1 MATSKSSNGRMI
13 SDDAY
18 SFDEFQKG
26 SSDKSNIASNKP
38 INNPVKPNATKSK
51 MISDKAYSFDEF
63 STVKKKDGTDV
74 SSSQGQKPTT
84 DGQSQLPTS
93 ELYGVSPK
101 QKVKTSGGLEIPTD
115 KVPYS
120 NDPTAI
126 EGLQKRVMDGTV
138 NDEDINHLASSSG
151 KSPKV
156 IDAYIK
162 KGNQAGVLLEN
173 QENRKKIKSD
183 LDNTISD
190 YNKQFGTTF
199 NTDEVLSSA
208 EKSAQFLEALKTGEN
223 KKKKDLT
230 IAHTKWDYE
239 ASVKDVPTNFN
250 DPILNDISD
259 FLTKSKQYQALISD
273 HVVKQTITEDEASGV
288 PKDVTL
294 QKIAQRTNP
303 TGYQMVQKALAPEI
317 HSIGVLGGIEAMGQ
331 LYNKVVGNDK
341 NNATVLNSVK
351 GYAELDYNK
360 VKKQSALDEMSDAY
374 ESGDKIKFDAAQ
386 AKYNL
391 VDDDAIYKYPALVK
405 SKIINA
411 VNAKILSE
419 QGLDKDADT
428 KSIREK
434 ILGIQS
440 GDLERIMGELGFLD
454 NPKTKDIAQS
464 LTDKELSFADN
475 SLLASTF
482 RSLIDPFK
490 NLGFSLGDI
499 TGFRSKQDITASK
512 MADELYPSQTEIT
525 NKDKANWF
533 FTVPKTI
540 LNTTAN
546 VAGMVALSSVGGEF
560 SEAAGLSKQATER
573 VGNYLSFGLPSY
585 DPHLK
590 ESYDIID
597 NDAGRHLYA
606 ALGAVTNAEIGK
618 YLELDHYVKLPST
631 VTDKFA
637 KIAEGLSNN
646 TMSKDVANELLQ
658 GSKKDLVKFVGKYA
672 TNVAKGAVTMASF
685 GAADNLLKMVAGDK
699 SMTSDKI
706 VSQAGKSFVDG
717 MIGMALLGGVK
728 TIGEHQEAK
737 NSSFKA
743 FTYDLALNHDSWQ
756 DVFKTN
762 LEKGLDTE
770 QGYNEKMKILNTA
783 RASKG
788 ALDAA
793 INEDGLVIDDKQKK
807 VWVANK
813 TAVSVL
819 TDKLESAKNE
829 AEKNDIQKRID
840 ALNEQNDK
848 IQKGLKFN
856 DTLEPLNDL
865 FQAKKDFEEAVQE
878 HSNGKITDEQLAAKK
893 AKVDFL
899 NDNYL
904 VKQKQR
910 VNEETP
916 IEETESEK
924 VTPTNGKG
932 AEVEIPEGKVTP
944 TIVVY
949 GKEYYG
955 ANHGEAMEAA
965 IADGQK
971 IPSPDTAEGK
981 KWRTENGQFKTDSG
995 ELIPRSE
1002 AQDKLGFSQS
1012 EDIPEGMLEVP
1023 EKAPTP
1029 TKEELSV
1036 PSEEKS
1042 QVAEPKEYISKSGR
1056 NKLVYD
1062 ENGFA
1067 KVVDINTGKEVSKK
1081 TSKKV
1086 INEAADNYNFNV
1098 GEVSKEP
1105 KGISFKDEKE
1115 ADQYVIDNSNNPLEI
1130 AETYIRQQPEGEV
1143 IDTKERQIAE
1153 YGLGKISQ
1161 DSFKSFGDRN
1171 NIDSDIINSYFKGKK
1186 GEEARSIDEVA
1197 KEMSDHYGTEIT
1209 PQDIVDFITKFPKG
1223 ESSALKESENSVAQS
1238 AKDKFEK
1245 LTGLPLNNEIAT
1257 KAIEN
1262 EFRKLTEG
1270 QQKLAEQQFDTIEQ
1284 LEKEYWEQYA
1294 ATNGFTEKSGN
1305 INVEPKEETVGEQTP
1320 TEYNANIGSTTT
1332 KTSTDESS
1340 SKERGKKG
1348 RQKGDSQ
1355 KGSQEGD
1362 EESNVIGGDGTSSS
1376 EGGVPPTNDT
1386 DNKETGNADGRGTR
1400 IDKASVFEK
1409 YGKKFA
1415 KIKIGWGELA
1425 KQTLSSLADTA
1436 SRRGNTINDVARSEV
1451 DQMYKDL
1458 KEGTLAFNEHK
1469 VVTAALHLMNL
1480 DEQIDSIKDGKH
1492 ETDKEITDA
1501 AAIMADLLQQQ
1512 DDTLEVLN
1520 TLGSKAGRTLGL
1532 FGGIFSKD
1540 EKGQVDIYRVIQSG
1554 MFGFDI
1560 PKSSSDLE
1568 QLIKDK
1574 KISKYNAKRIEPYV
1588 KEMEKLQKQLDE
1600 RIAKDKTEIT
1610 ELSDKEVQQKIKEAF
1625 EKGKK
1630 EGTAEKKSIA
1640 NKKKTDSIRDF
1651 AKKVRE
1657 SETLDKL
1664 GLGKSAAPDAY
1675 KAGVSGFNVKEHLA
1689 DMLEH
1694 IADGLD
1700 KGEELAKLIKDKI
1713 DSYKKDFKENFDEAD
1728 FMKLINSAISKTQL
1742 PSKEETLKKL
1752 QAIKETLNADTI
1764 TKEMVDSGLIKDYVE
1779 DIIHDGRTNGDKV
1792 MSDAYNELKKELP
1805 SLTRQQL
1812 NEAYLGD
1819 GEFAKEKKSKLD
1831 SDVTSK
1837 RKEVKR
1843 IASKELK
1850 VSALEKGVEWHEET
1864 DETKKSLI
1872 KSEYEKGLDNRLSD
1886 LTKERRQAEREIEE
1900 SDRKQ
1905 PYDRLKAAKD
1915 AVKKS
1920 IEKIRNEILAKKRA
1934 LEEQKKPLDDVE
1946 LSRLKEVEK
1955 SLLDLENKYIPLPI
1969 DQWANEKELK
1979 KRNQSLVN
1987 EISSLNDQIN
1997 AGQRK
2002 IDNKTASVEDSER
2015 TKTLREI
2022 KQAKQDLLDK
2032 VAPDLDKIK
2041 EKQDAEKQRR
2051 QEKLD
2056 AINDEIEHVN
2066 NEGTIFRKEIKQKS
2080 ASIEELNKARE
2091 DLNQSYID
2099 RGLKRERGD
2108 KDSVDAK
2115 RAVIGS
2121 ISDDLNKFQ
2130 GDITHE
2136 ALESAEKGD
2145 FENVML
2151 LNNLNRELGLL
2162 HNSLIDNGQDL
2173 GEAAKKAHGII
2184 QKLENSVGDKSL
2196 AKKLKEIRLNLED
2209 NWQKSADAIS
2219 KKRLQK
2225 QYDNEI
2231 KNTQRK
2237 IKSGNYTDIPTT
2249 PYSYKKDNLLT
2260 NSQIEKTKIKGRL
2273 KFLTRKAELENET
2286 GWQKFIKWRNTFL
2299 TGGLKTEGR
2308 VGISGLSKLIVD
2320 PLIVTRIFGYPIK
2333 FLPGMK
2339 SERTSISQT
2348 GKGFKGLIEFKSD
2361 KEAIK
2366 FADSK
2371 KAVFEDA
2378 IKNTK
2383 KVSDNLD
2390 AIKSKYGKY
2399 SDEYSKYKA
2408 SKEYQDA
2415 IFNYKKAELENASA
2429 NIYRFIHGNVG
2440 IDMIELA
2447 RFGSTEFDEMMG
2459 GNIRIGSVDV
2469 NGADKAHYYLSSLNR
2484 THGALKA
2491 PSSRRALIE
2500 SYNKYLEDYQN
2511 RGEDLDGVT
2520 RQRALNKAYV
2530 EYNSGKF
2537 NDKTQLVEAVNE
2549 LKEGWS
2555 KPQNSRVKRIISGF
2569 LKFALPAAKIGV
2581 NIVKHGIDVSTL
2593 GAEGWVSYF
2602 REVGKQMN
2610 LNEKEGKEYNDVWD
2624 KFKSAADNIPE
2635 AKKAYINKI
2644 MSRGLFG
2651 AALFLTAGA
2660 MYANGK
2666 LRYGG
2671 QYEDGK
2677 KRVVYGEDGTPLE
2690 FGQWE
2695 IDGHRFGKFGS
2706 SVLNHLP
2713 EFLSVALLVNS
2724 MQVYTFEHD
2733 YAGKTGKKK
2742 LKGALDSASNTFW
2755 SDVNEVSERLPYKSI
2770 LHPSEIA
2777 LSALSVPIMEN
2788 VSEWFDKDSNGNL
2801 RPIDKG
2807 VISQVEAG
2815 VGLRKLAPTDE
2826 KKAEATGYSK

>member
-1 MATSKSSNGRMI
+1 MI

-26 SSDKSNIASNKP
+26 SSDKPNIASNKP

-74 SSSQGQKPTT
+74 SSSQGNQPLA

-93 ELYGVSPK
+93 VDKFGQNISPL
-101 QKVKTSGGLEIPTD
+101 QKPIVVKTSGGLEIPTD
-115 KVPYS
+115 KIPYS
-120 NDPTAI
+120 NDPNAV

-138 NDEDINHLASSSG
+138 NEEDINHLSSSSG

-162 KGNQAGVLLEN
+162 KGNQAGVLVEN
-173 QENRKKIKSD
+173 QENKQKLKSD

-190 YNKQFGTTF
+190 YNKHFGTTF
-199 NTDEVLSSA
+199 NTDEVLGNA
-208 EKSAQFLEALKTGEN
+208 EKSAQFLEALKTGEKQKQSLSAKMKAGFKGYEKEAAN
-223 KKKKDLT
+223 LT
-230 IAHTKWDYE
+230 TAQLE
-239 ASVKDVPTNFN
+239 SPE
-250 DPILNDISD
+250 D
-259 FLTKSKQYQALISD
+259 FLSKAKKYQSLLTD

-294 QKIAQRTNP
+294 QKIAQRTDP
-303 TGYQMVQKALAPEI
+303 KSFQMVQKALTSSPDY
-317 HSIGVLGGIEAMGQ
+317 SIFNLSIAGHYYDKLI
-331 LYNKVVGNDK
+331 GNDK
-341 NNATVLNSVK
+341 INAETLNSIK
-351 GYAELDYNK
+351 GYADVSYNK
-360 VKKQSALDEMSDAY
+360 SKKQQALDEMSDAY
-374 ESGDKIKFDAAQ
+374 EKGDKIKYDAAQ
-386 AKYNL
+386 AKYNM
-391 VDDDAIYKYPALVK
+391 VDDDAIYKYPSLVK
-405 SKIINA
+405 QQIVDA
-411 VNAKILSE
+411 VNKKVLQE
-419 QGLDKDADT
+419 QGLDDKT
-428 KSIREK
+428 SPSNFRELM
-434 ILGIQS
+434 LGYS
-440 GDLERIMGELGFLD
+440 GGDLKRIMGELGFMD
-454 NPKTKDIAQS
+454 NPKTKDIASS
-464 LTDKELSFADN
+464 LLGAGNSIFADSGLLTSSVRKFLDPMKELGMS
-475 SLLASTF
+475 
-482 RSLIDPFK
+482 I
-490 NLGFSLGDI
+490 GDI
-499 TGFRSKQDITASK
+499 TGFRSKQDIIADK
-512 MADELYPSQTEIT
+512 MAQQMYPEELSTE
-525 NKDKANWF
+525 NASWYLNM
-533 FTVPKTI
+533 PKTV
-540 LNTTAN
+540 LNTTSN
-546 VAGMVALSSVGGEF
+546 ILGMVAVSEIAGGLGTE
-560 SEAAGLSKQATER
+560 AGLGAKASAKL
-573 VGNYLSFGLPSY
+573 GNYASFGLPSY
-585 DPHLK
+585 DQHLK
-590 ESYDIID
+590 DSYDFID
-597 NDAGRHLYA
+597 NDYGRHIYA
-606 ALGAVTNAEIGK
+606 ALGAVTNSELGQF
-618 YLELDHYVKLPST
+618 LELDHYVKLPSS
-631 VTDKFA
+631 VTEKFA
-637 KIAEGLSNN
+637 KIANGLSEK
-646 TMSKDVANELLQ
+646 TISKDLASELIQ
-658 GSKKDLVKFVGKYA
+658 GTKKDLLKFTKKYA
-672 TNVAKGAVTMASF
+672 TNVISGAATMASF
-685 GAADNLLKMVAGDK
+685 GAADNVLKMMSGD
-699 SMTSDKI
+699 TSTNLDKTI
-706 VSQAGKSFVDG
+706 SQASKAFTDG
-717 MIGMALLGGVK
+717 MIGMVLLGGIK
-728 TIGEHQEAK
+728 TVNEHNEAK

-756 DVFKTN
+756 DVFKSN
-762 LEKGLDTE
+762 LDKGLDTE
-770 QGYNEKMKILNTA
+770 QGYNEKMKVLNTA
-783 RASKG
+783 KASKN

-793 INEDGLVIDDKQKK
+793 ISENGLVIDDKQKK

-813 TAVSVL
+813 TAVSAL

-829 AEKNDIQKRID
+829 SEKAEIQKKID
-840 ALNEQNDK
+840 ALNEQNGK

-865 FQAKKDFEEAVQE
+865 YQAQKDYNEAVEE
-878 HSNGKITDEQLAAKK
+878 HLKGNITDEQLEAKRTK
-893 AKVDFL
+893 FDTL
-899 NDNYL
+899 HDNYI
-904 VKQKQR
+904 VKQNQK
-910 VNEETP
+910 VSEETP
-916 IEETESEK
+916 TEETKSEK

-932 AEVEIPEGKVTP
+932 AEIKIPEGKVTP
-944 TIVVY
+944 TVEV
-949 GKEYYG
+949 GGERFYG
-955 ANHGEAMEAA
+955 ANHGEAMIKAMEAGKEF
-965 IADGQK
+965 IDSEGNPIKYDKKGNFEEQIKLPKFLDWREKNGEFAD
-971 IPSPDTAEGK
+971 SEGILSRDEADK
-981 KWRTENGQFKTDSG
+981 KH
-995 ELIPRSE
+995 
-1002 AQDKLGFSQS
+1002 GFNQS
-1012 EDIPEGMLEVP
+1012 EDIPEGMLHVPVEELKDSKIIPTLEKIKERSKALVKEHGDLISVAQPIIEKINNADYVNEKDLDNAANVLYDLYDKVP
-1023 EKAPTP
+1023 EAQH
-1029 TKEELSV
+1029 LI
-1036 PSEEKS
+1036 
-1042 QVAEPKEYISKSGR
+1042 EPLISKIENYEFATKTETSTVTEKRAVKVPREVSDKVPVSKNLEQWEGSR
-1056 NKLVYD
+1056 ATIKDANGKEITGYLKSD
-1062 ENGFA
+1062 ENGKYQLYDEEGNKIASIGEKAITDRDITLPSKEDMPSPIGFDKDGNIKSITLQIN
-1067 KVVDINTGKEVSKK
+1067 KVDTEKGG
-1081 TSKKV
+1081 V
-1086 INEAADNYNFNV
+1086 IPDKQITIEFKNPEKSLDYAIALRAEQI
-1098 GEVSKEP
+1098 GEVPQSDFDTEYEDFVKEIQVEVP
-1105 KGISFKDEKE
+1105 KTIIEKE
-1115 ADQYVIDNSNNPLEI
+1115 GEQAPLKNTSNI
-1130 AETYIRQQPEGEV
+1130 
-1143 IDTKERQIAE
+1143 
-1153 YGLGKISQ
+1153 
-1161 DSFKSFGDRN
+1161 
-1171 NIDSDIINSYFKGKK
+1171 
-1186 GEEARSIDEVA
+1186 
-1197 KEMSDHYGTEIT
+1197 
-1209 PQDIVDFITKFPKG
+1209 
-1223 ESSALKESENSVAQS
+1223 
-1238 AKDKFEK
+1238 
-1245 LTGLPLNNEIAT
+1245 
-1257 KAIEN
+1257 
-1262 EFRKLTEG
+1262 
-1270 QQKLAEQQFDTIEQ
+1270 
-1284 LEKEYWEQYA
+1284 
-1294 ATNGFTEKSGN
+1294 
-1305 INVEPKEETVGEQTP
+1305 GEQTQ
-1320 TEYNANIGSTTT
+1320 TQSN
-1332 KTSTDESS
+1332 ESR
-1340 SKERGKKG
+1340 SKERGEEGGKESRSQKSRKESDKKG
-1348 RQKGDSQ
+1348 
-1355 KGSQEGD
+1355 
-1362 EESNVIGGDGTSSS
+1362 NVIGGDGTSSS
-1376 EGGVPPTNDT
+1376 EGDVPPTNVT
-1386 DNKETGNADGRGTR
+1386 DNKDTGNADGRGTR

-1436 SRRGNTINDVARSEV
+1436 SRRGSTINDVARGEV

-1458 KEGTLAFNEHK
+1458 KAGTLAFNEHK

-1501 AAIMADLLQQQ
+1501 AAMMTDLLQQQ

-1560 PKSSSDLE
+1560 PKSSADLE

-1625 EKGKK
+1625 DKGKK
-1630 EGTAEKKSIA
+1630 EGTAEKKSVA

-1657 SETLDKL
+1657 SDTLDKL

-1713 DSYKKDFKENFDEAD
+1713 DSYKKDFKENFDEVD

-1779 DIIHDGRTNGDKV
+1779 DIIHDGRTSGEKV
-1792 MSDAYNELKKELP
+1792 MSDAYNELKNELP

-1837 RKEVKR
+1837 RNEVKR

-1850 VSALEKGVEWHEET
+1850 VAALEKGVEWHEET

-2002 IDNKTASVEDSER
+2002 IDNKKASVEDSER

-2022 KQAKQDLLDK
+2022 KKVKQELLDK

-2151 LNNLNRELGLL
+2151 LNNLNKELGLL

-2184 QKLENSVGDKSL
+2184 QKLENSIGDKSL
-2196 AKKLKEIRLNLED
+2196 SKKLKDIRLNLED
-2209 NWQKSADAIS
+2209 NWQKSADTIS

-2273 KFLTRKAELENET
+2273 KFLTRKAELENES

-2371 KAVFEDA
+2371 KAAFEDA

-2602 REVGKQMN
+2602 REVGKQMD
-2610 LNEKEGKEYNDVWD
+2610 LNEKEGKEYSDIWN

-2671 QYEDGK
+2671 QYEEGK

-2742 LKGALDSASNTFW
+2742 LKGALDSAASTFW

-2807 VISQVEAG
+2807 VGSTIEAG
-2815 VGLRKLAPTDE
+2815 VGLRALAPTDE
-2826 KKAEATGYSK
+2826 KKAEAIGYSK